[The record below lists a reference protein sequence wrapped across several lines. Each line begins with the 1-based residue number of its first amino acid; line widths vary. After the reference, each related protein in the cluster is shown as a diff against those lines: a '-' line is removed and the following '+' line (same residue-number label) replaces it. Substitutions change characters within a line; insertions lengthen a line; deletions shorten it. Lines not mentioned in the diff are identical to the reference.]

1 MWTKFLK
8 KLLIFATLLLLGIKI
23 FPQQD
28 SSFYKNRQTA
38 LAIAL
43 PTAYVG
49 SMTALYFA
57 WYKDYPQSNFHFFND
72 NKEWQGMDKAG
83 HMLATYTLANYS
95 YKIYQWSGISKNR
108 SLFLSFV
115 TGFGFQT
122 VVEVLDGFSAE
133 WGASWGDLL
142 ANTAGAALFATQQ
155 YFWNEQKILLQYS
168 YSDTPESQ
176 YRPNLLGSNLASR
189 MLKNYNG
196 ISIWASF
203 NIASLLPAK
212 NSFPQYLDLALGYGA
227 SGMTGAESNPVEV
240 NGIEIPHFERS
251 KSFYLSPNI
260 RLSKIP
266 FKNYK
271 VKKYFEILD
280 ILKTPMPAISYNTEN
295 KFEFY
300 CLIGG
305 LGLKF

>member
-1 MWTKFLK
+1 M
-8 KLLIFATLLLLGIKI
+8 GIKI

-300 CLIGG
+300 YLIGG